1 MQSNSELLFRG
12 TLNLKDFQKYQFYHT
27 RKFFLLYFWFMVFI
41 ASFGMT
47 LFDPA
52 TWLLNV
58 LLSLFMSVLAMGLL
72 ILLVRFR
79 SKREFISDSLI
90 QQEIQYQLTE
100 DGISQTTK
108 NTNVLFEWKSIR
120 SAHKN
125 KKIYRL
131 YVSKNKAVIIHE
143 NYFSSK
149 EDEKRF
155 EEIVS
160 SHIPTSS
167 NKLSASSATGPLA
180 LLFLGTGALVIGL
193 IFAESLVLSELTAP
207 PETNSSPSRPI
218 TTTILHKQIQ
228 DLGKIENEQEDE
240 SEEPSDQNTKEVG
253 SFIFASR
260 ESPEKAHMIELREV
274 VLADEDFDPSVDSLD
289 DEQHDVVVRIYY
301 GENGGILEDFV
312 QYDPR
317 GSFISEDFEVN
328 WTSDNQATVNAFE
341 GNTEGEKV
349 LEESFEIIIEN

>member
-52 TWLLNV
+52 AWLLNV
-58 LLSLFMSVLAMGLL
+58 LLSLVMSVLAMGLL

-90 QQEIQYQLTE
+90 QQEIQYKLTE
-100 DGISQTTK
+100 DGISQSTK
-108 NTNVLFEWKSIR
+108 NTNALFEWKSIR

-149 EDEKRF
+149 EEEKRF

-167 NKLSASSATGPLA
+167 NKLSGASVTRPLA
-180 LLFLGTGALVIGL
+180 LLFLGTGALGIGL

-207 PETNSSPSRPI
+207 PETNYSPSGPI
-218 TTTILHKQIQ
+218 TTTILHEQIQ
-228 DLGKIENEQEDE
+228 DSKKIESEQEDE
-240 SEEPSDQNTKEVG
+240 YVEPSNENTKEVG
-253 SFIFASR
+253 SFIFTSR
-260 ESPEKAHMIELREV
+260 ESPDKAHMIELREV
-274 VLADEDFDPSVDSLD
+274 VLANEDYDPSVDSLD

-349 LEESFEIIIEN
+349 LEESFKIIIEN